1 MFNNLRISARLR
13 LAFGILL
20 LMFMVE
26 AGFSSLQLRT
36 LNDRIASIVDRGNV
50 KVNTAQDMSR
60 EVYLG
65 VVAVQTMLINNDPQV
80 LAAQVQIGANGKE
93 MFLKHLQTLQEATRN
108 DPKGQAR
115 VRAIIDAQN
124 QKVGPDFGH
133 FVELAQ
139 GGPTSREAAGQWF
152 VAHTMPS
159 MQILQDAIAQFI
171 DYQSA
176 ENQRLKEESQHV
188 YMRSLLSL
196 GLGLA
201 LCIVIAVWVCMTLA
215 RSIQRELGAEPAE
228 TRDVMS
234 RVAGGDLRRTEWSSK
249 ATAEP
254 GSLIFSLGAM
264 RKGLRE
270 AVTSVRLHAQG
281 VGESSSIIAQGNT
294 ELSARTEQ
302 QAAALEQ
309 TAASMTE
316 LTETVRQNAES
327 ARAAND
333 LAAKSALMA
342 DSGNEDVQRMVV
354 TIGEISAR
362 STQISDITALI
373 EGIAFQTNIL
383 ALNAAVEAARAGEQG
398 RGFAVVASEVRSL
411 AQRSAAAAKE
421 IKELISASAEIV
433 NQGAQQASAVGTRMF
448 EVRDAIKQVSD
459 FVAEITA
466 ASTEQSQGIEQI
478 RQAVTQ
484 MDTMTQQNAAFIE
497 NALAASS
504 ELDMR
509 ARELE
514 TAVSV
519 FTV

>member
-13 LAFGILL
+13 LAFAILL
-20 LMFMVE
+20 LVFTVE
-26 AGFSSLQLRT
+26 AGFSLLQLRT
-36 LNDRIASIVDRGNV
+36 LNDRIASIVDSGNV
-50 KVNTAQDMSR
+50 KVNTAQEMSR

-80 LAAQVQIGANGKE
+80 FAAQVQTGAKGKE
-93 MFLKHLQTLQEATRN
+93 MFLKHLQALREATRN
-108 DPKGQAR
+108 DPKGQAM
-115 VRAIIDAQN
+115 VHAIIDAQD
-124 QKVGPDFGH
+124 QKAGPDFGH
-133 FVELAQ
+133 FVELVQ
-139 GGPTSREAAGQWF
+139 GGPASREAAGSWF

-171 DYQSA
+171 EYQSS

-188 YMRSLLSL
+188 YMRALLSV
-196 GLGLA
+196 GLGLT
-201 LCIVIAVWVCMTLA
+201 LCIVMAIWVCMTLA

-228 TRDVMS
+228 TCDVMS
-234 RVAGGDLRRTEWSSK
+234 RVAGGDLRKTEWSST

-254 GSLIFSLGAM
+254 GSLIFSLGVM

-294 ELSARTEQ
+294 ELSARTLQ
-302 QAAALEQ
+302 QAAALEE

-333 LAAKSALMA
+333 LAAQSASMA
-342 DSGNEDVQRMVV
+342 DSGNEEVQRMVV

-411 AQRSAAAAKE
+411 AQRSATAARE

-433 NQGAQQASAVGTRMF
+433 NQGAEQASAVGTRMF
-448 EVRDAIKQVSD
+448 EVRDAIRRVSD

-484 MDTMTQQNAAFIE
+484 MDTMTQKNAAFIE
-497 NALAASS
+497 SALAASM

-509 ARELE
+509 ARDLE
-514 TAVSV
+514 SAVSV

>member
-1 MFNNLRISARLR
+1 MPTNLRISARLR

-20 LMFMVE
+20 LMFIVE
-26 AGFSSLQLRT
+26 TGFALLQLRS
-36 LNDRIASIVDRGNV
+36 LNDGIESIVDSGNV
-50 KVNTAQDMSR
+50 KLTTAQDMSR

-65 VVAVQTMLINNDPQV
+65 VVSVQTMMINNDPQV
-80 LAAQVQIGANGKE
+80 LAAQIQAGAKGKE
-93 MFLKHLQTLQEATRN
+93 MFLKHLQTLQEATRD
-108 DPKGQAR
+108 DPKGR
-115 VRAIIDAQN
+115 NIVRAIVDAQN
-124 QKVGPDFGH
+124 RKVGPDFDH
-133 FVELAQ
+133 FVELVQQ
-139 GGPTSREAAGQWF
+139 GPASREAAGSWF

-171 DYQSA
+171 DDQCS

-188 YMRSLLSL
+188 YARSLLSL
-196 GLGLA
+196 GLGLV
-201 LCIVIAVWVCMTLA
+201 LCIAIAGWVCIALA
-215 RSIQRELGAEPAE
+215 ASIQRELGAEPAE

-234 RVAGGDLRRTEWSSK
+234 RVANGDLRKTEWSSK

-281 VGESSSIIAQGNT
+281 VGESSAIIAHGNT
-294 ELSARTEQ
+294 ELSVRTEQ
-302 QAAALEQ
+302 QAAALEE

-327 ARAAND
+327 ATAAND

-342 DSGNEDVQRMVV
+342 DSGNEEVQRMVH

-421 IKELISASAEIV
+421 IKELIAASVEIV
-433 NQGAQQASAVGTRMF
+433 NQGAEQANAVGARMF

-459 FVAEITA
+459 FVAEITV

-497 NALAASS
+497 DALKASR
-504 ELDMR
+504 ELDGR
-509 ARELE
+509 AHELKA
-514 TAVSV
+514 AVSV